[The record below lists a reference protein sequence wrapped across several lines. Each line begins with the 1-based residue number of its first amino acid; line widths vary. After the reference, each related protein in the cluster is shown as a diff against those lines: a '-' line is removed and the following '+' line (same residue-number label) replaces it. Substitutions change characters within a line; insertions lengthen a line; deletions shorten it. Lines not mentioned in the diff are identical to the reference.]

1 MEQACR
7 GARRPAAPARR
18 HKRRRDET
26 TRGPVADGALASK
39 RVCGDRAQPVVDVP
53 SAPGAFCCGVGVA
66 VVFVVAFFF
75 GAFLQSSTT

>member
-1 MEQACR
+1 MSRRAPTSS
-7 GARRPAAPARR
+7 ARAAT
-18 HKRRRDET
+18 KRTT
-26 TRGPVADGALASK
+26 TRPNDEGPVADGALAAK
-39 RVCGDRAQPVVDVP
+39 RVCGDRAQPAVDVP